1 MATRP
6 WSCRLGWSGLG
17 RAVLLADPAH
27 FTIQQDGAPAFRV
40 DAVQDIACV
49 GDHHGVK
56 LRAGA
61 GADMDGAARDQNRLL
76 AGRLAAGGLGERLR
90 FRVEAE
96 GVERGKVCLAGRP
109 AAMVCL
115 KYFQRLL
122 RLFAELTVLAD
133 VRAMRIERLLQP
145 QRAIPFHPQAQRA
158 GRVIADNAA
167 YLTGIEG
174 DGVGTH
180 AVLRASGVD
189 DLRGRSHHRHMGDL
203 VGAAGARVCAE
214 ELQVAGLFGHVD
226 DRSPAEALAD
236 LGVGSW
242 PEQFK
247 VIVVDLLVARRHA
260 AAVLPAL
267 ALGGVGAGDEGG
279 TVEDVLLRA
288 PGLAVCAADFG

>member
-1 MATRP
+1 M
-6 WSCRLGWSGLG
+6 WDSGVLRL
-17 RAVLLADPAH
+17 AVLLADPAH
-27 FTIQQDGAPAFRV
+27 FAVQQDGVPALRV
-40 DAVQDIACV
+40 DAAQDVARV
-49 GDHHGVK
+49 GDHH
-56 LRAGA
+56 RAVFLA
-61 GADMDGAARDQNRLL
+61 RASTDMNRAARDQNRLL

-96 GVERGKVCLAGRP
+96 GVERGKVCLAGRFT
-109 AAMVCL
+109 AMVCL

-145 QRAIPFHPQAQRA
+145 QRAVALHPQAQRA

-180 AVLRASGVD
+180 AVLRAAGVD
-189 DLRGRSHHRHMGDL
+189 DLRRRGHHRHVGDL
-203 VGAAGARVCAE
+203 IGAAGARVCAE
-214 ELQVAGLFGHVD
+214 KLQVAGLSGHVD

-236 LGVGSW
+236 LGVGSR
-242 PEQFK
+242 PEQFE
-247 VIVVDLLVARRHA
+247 VIVVDLLVARGHA
-260 AAVLPAL
+260 AAVLPAF
-267 ALGGVGAGDEGG
+267 ALRGVGAGDEGG

>member
-6 WSCRLGWSGLG
+6 WSFRLGWSGLG

-27 FTIQQDGAPAFRV
+27 FTIQQDGVPAFRV
-40 DAVQDIACV
+40 DAVQDVACV
-49 GDHHGVK
+49 GDHHRAVF
-56 LRAGA
+56 LAGA
-61 GADMDGAARDQNRLL
+61 GADMDRAARDQNRLL

-133 VRAMRIERLLQP
+133 VRAMQIERLLQP

-158 GRVIADNAA
+158 GRVVADNAA
-167 YLTGIEG
+167 YLAGIEG

-180 AVLRASGVD
+180 AVLRAAGVD
-189 DLRGRSHHRHMGDL
+189 DLRGRGHHRHVGDL
-203 VGAAGARVCAE
+203 IGAAGAGVRAE
-214 ELQVAGLFGHVD
+214 ELQVAGLFGHID

-236 LGVGSW
+236 LGVGSR
-242 PEQFK
+242 PEQFE
-247 VIVVDLLVARRHA
+247 VIVVDLLVARRYA
-260 AAVLPAL
+260 A
-267 ALGGVGAGDEGG
+267 
-279 TVEDVLLRA
+279 TVNNLRKT
-288 PGLAVCAADFG
+288 